1 MARWFT
7 AVLAALLCLGLSLSA
22 GWLWQTM
29 SDLKYEASARLLCL
43 HHQPAANAESNDA
56 DAEEIEELAEA
67 EILTPDVLSAAATL
81 LRERSVPLSLLS
93 PFDPVADYL
102 VQHTRVSCPEQ
113 GQPGEICIRC
123 TAKSS
128 TEAVQLVQ
136 AIVDAYVATRRNEPL
151 ENSELSNDDSKTELQ
166 QEHAQLAEAVE
177 RQKQAIEE
185 LEQACDAGQPAAS
198 DSAAGN
204 PTEVES
210 ALRRVRKARRGAISR
225 LVKARRDF
233 ENKLPAETIA
243 ARITD
248 VPARSQVLEQLSYTK
263 NRDELQR
270 LEARR
275 RNWETVYGR
284 NHPRMVEVREI
295 IAKLKEQLADS
306 NLEHPG
312 QTEILADAS
321 PEAIVLTA
329 LETESEKLLTVVQ
342 QLIVQL
348 DEIQERQKSQQ
359 ELEEKL
365 GDARQELE
373 FLNLEYDRTRSE
385 LTALRNEDVNLQQ
398 TVLAAPT
405 LDRQPLRHRAG
416 LPLAVSCATGMTLY
430 LLILWQIRRKWLCS
444 ERVKSRDERQSESL
458 RGERFH
464 SQEEERLMR
473 LRLAG
478 QG

>member
-29 SDLKYEASARLLCL
+29 SDSNYEASARLLCL
-43 HHQPAANAESNDA
+43 HRQPAANAESDET
-56 DAEEIEELAEA
+56 DAETIEELAEA
-67 EILTPDVLSAAATL
+67 EILTPDVLSAAAAL
-81 LRERSVPLSLLS
+81 LSERSVPLSLPS

-102 VQHTRVSCPEQ
+102 VEHTRVSCPERA
-113 GQPGEICIRC
+113 QPGEICIRC
-123 TAKSS
+123 TATNS

-136 AIVDAYVATRRNEPL
+136 AIVDAYVASRRNEPL

-185 LEQACDAGQPAAS
+185 LEQACDAVQPADS
-198 DSAAGN
+198 DSAVDD

-210 ALRRVRKARRGAISR
+210 ALRRVRKARRAAISR
-225 LVKARRDF
+225 LVKARQDF

-243 ARITD
+243 ARISD

-263 NRDELQR
+263 NRDELQK
-270 LEARR
+270 LDARR
-275 RNWETVYGR
+275 QNWESVYGR
-284 NHPRMVEVREI
+284 NHPRMVEVREK

-312 QTEILADAS
+312 QTEFLADAS

-329 LETESEKLLTVVQ
+329 LETESEKLLTAVQ
-342 QLIVQL
+342 QLVVQL
-348 DEIQERQKSQQ
+348 DGIQERQKSEQ
-359 ELEEKL
+359 ELEAKL
-365 GDARQELE
+365 VDARQELE
-373 FLNLEYDRTRSE
+373 FLNNEYDRTRAE
-385 LTALRNEDVNLQQ
+385 LTALRHEQADLQQ

-405 LDRQPLRHRAG
+405 LDRQPLRRRAG
-416 LPLAVSCATGMTLY
+416 LPVAVSCATGMALY

-444 ERVKSRDERQSESL
+444 ERVKSVDDQQSDP
-458 RGERFH
+458 RRERFH

-478 QG
+478 QV